1 MPIFFP
7 ERVDH
12 DLALLSKE
20 DSHHALRVLRLRLG
34 STVQAAWEGRRFAG
48 ELIQQ
53 NGLAAL
59 RLKDELP
66 STEASLRLTLYQGLP
81 KGDKLEGV
89 IRSATELGAAA
100 IVPCLFSRCVAR
112 AEAVQEGRK
121 RERLL
126 KIAREA
132 AMLSYRTALP
142 EIGELLNFE
151 ALCDA
156 LMSHQLVLAPWEE
169 ADAPLPAVP
178 EGVTDI
184 ALVIGPEGGITAEEI
199 KRLAAVPVSLGP
211 RILRTETAGAAAMA
225 MVMAKAGRC

>member
-48 ELIQQ
+48 ELTQQ
-53 NGLAAL
+53 NGLAAV

-156 LMSHQLVLAPWEE
+156 LMSHQLALVPWEE